1 MGLYTIR
8 TETYILNNNKPQRTT
23 NQTGDGEFYTILESF
38 IHCSEHRALTYAFN
52 LFFASRD
59 AKNRSV
65 AKNKNTSVHNIRIT
79 WIVNK
84 LFLNTS
90 KYGTLHNFNY
100 DVLID
105 RKTDQYVEVV
115 IQNLPVL

>member
-1 MGLYTIR
+1 MGDILVKGFNFISVPVTINKISTFCILHVLCWIIECDLKIHPCR
-8 TETYILNNNKPQRTT
+8 KENVNKPSSLHLLNNNKPQRTT

-65 AKNKNTSVHNIRIT
+65 KAIIERGDSV
-79 WIVNK
+79 
-84 LFLNTS
+84 
-90 KYGTLHNFNY
+90 
-100 DVLID
+100 
-105 RKTDQYVEVV
+105 
-115 IQNLPVL
+115 